1 MDKSFEQQLHL
12 NSDVTNFTS
21 EEFLHLNSCGISRY
35 TYQDKSLAIRYFR
48 PKGRL
53 DFHLLYLTSGRAEVV
68 VGDKTLSVSAGD
80 CVFYPPNIPQDY
92 TYFISE
98 DSPVNSSF
106 YVHFCGTAAEEIT
119 EKAGFKEAVLL
130 HRESEEVKRLF
141 TAMITANASGDRL
154 SACGQL
160 LRLLPLLSP
169 ALSESGAVGVGRI
182 KKAVEYI
189 NAHFTEEIDLVLC
202 AEKCSLSRSRFSH
215 LFTETMGMSPHK
227 YQQKLRLDM
236 AKELLVNSTL
246 SVGEISAGV
255 GFADPL
261 YFSRTFS
268 RQNGISPSDYR
279 KLQV

>member
-68 VGDKTLSVSAGD
+68 VGDKTFSASAGD
-80 CVFYPPNIPQDY
+80 FVFYPPNTPQDY

-106 YVHFCGTAAEEIT
+106 YVHFCGTVAEEIT

-154 SACGQL
+154 SACAAELARIGVKTTETEDSL
-160 LRLLPLLSP
+160 TIYGLGPDKP
-169 ALSESGAVGVGRI
+169 ALPEGTVFQTYNDHRMAMS
-182 KKAVEYI
+182 
-189 NAHFTEEIDLVLC
+189 
-202 AEKCSLSRSRFSH
+202 CSLLGLASGQAVAVDKPSVVRKSFPKFWEVWS
-215 LFTETMGMSPHK
+215 
-227 YQQKLRLDM
+227 
-236 AKELLVNSTL
+236 ALL
-246 SVGEISAGV
+246 
-255 GFADPL
+255 
-261 YFSRTFS
+261 
-268 RQNGISPSDYR
+268 
-279 KLQV
+279 